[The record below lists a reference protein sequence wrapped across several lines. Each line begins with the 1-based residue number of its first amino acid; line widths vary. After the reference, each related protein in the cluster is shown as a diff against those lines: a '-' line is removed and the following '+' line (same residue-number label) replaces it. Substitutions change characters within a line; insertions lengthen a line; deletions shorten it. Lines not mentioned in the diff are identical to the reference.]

1 MYNKKNRILCY
12 ALTLLPALV
21 GLFLLRKPSAGGYG
35 IPTGV
40 LWMSVVMALALW
52 LCFFMTDKLEKD
64 RKKNRKINSVVI
76 WLIPALSNF
85 TFWVTY
91 ALLYKGM
98 TLSMVRVMGWMF
110 GLLYLVL
117 GNYLPKCRPNNVVGF
132 RVKWTASSEANWSA
146 THRLAGPCYVVSGL
160 LMVLGSFLPETAAE
174 VSFVALLVVSNAV
187 PLVYSYC
194 FYKKELRLGV
204 ELSRKEP
211 SKASQIARWMVVFA
225 LVLLAVF
232 LFTGSVKVHYGED
245 ALEVKTSYYG
255 RAVLPYDEIESIE
268 LRQENVDGTRT
279 WGLGSFRLLAGYFE
293 NREFGPYVRFTYY
306 NPHSAIVVKTTTGQ
320 TLVLSGKNP
329 KETEEIYGEI
339 LERMPQKEN

>member
-1 MYNKKNRILCY
+1 MYSKKTRVHCY
-12 ALTLLPALV
+12 AFTLLPALI
-21 GLFLLRKPSAGGYG
+21 GL
-35 IPTGV
+35 V
-40 LWMSVVMALALW
+40 LWSTNPQTVFPLAVLFTPVLLALTLA
-52 LCFFMTDKLEKD
+52 LCLHLTEKLEKD
-64 RKKNRKINSVVI
+64 REKNEKINSVVI
-76 WLIPALSNF
+76 WIIPVLSNV
-85 TFWVTY
+85 TFWISY
-91 ALLYKGM
+91 AVAVQRMEVPVLRI
-98 TLSMVRVMGWMF
+98 LSWLFAAM
-110 GLLYLVL
+110 YLVL
-117 GNYLPKCRPNNVVGF
+117 GNYMPKCRPNSTVGI
-132 RVKWTASSEANWSA
+132 RVRWTASSEANWNA

-174 VSFVALLVVSNAV
+174 VSFVTLLVVSNAV

-255 RAVLPYDEIESIE
+255 RAVLPYDEIGSIE

>member
-1 MYNKKNRILCY
+1 MYSKKTRVHCY
-12 ALTLLPALV
+12 AFTLLPALI
-21 GLFLLRKPSAGGYG
+21 GL
-35 IPTGV
+35 V
-40 LWMSVVMALALW
+40 LWSTNPQTVFPLAVLFTPVLLALTLA
-52 LCFFMTDKLEKD
+52 LCLHLTEKLEKD
-64 RKKNRKINSVVI
+64 REKNKKINSVVI
-76 WLIPALSNF
+76 WIIPVLSNV
-85 TFWVTY
+85 TFWISY
-91 ALLYKGM
+91 AVAVQRMEVPVLRI
-98 TLSMVRVMGWMF
+98 LSWLFAAM
-110 GLLYLVL
+110 YLVL
-117 GNYLPKCRPNNVVGF
+117 GNYMPKCRPNSTVGI
-132 RVKWTASSEANWSA
+132 RVRWTASSEANWNA

-174 VSFVALLVVSNAV
+174 VSFVTLLVVSNAV

-255 RAVLPYDEIESIE
+255 RAVLPYDEIGSIE

>member
-1 MYNKKNRILCY
+1 MYSKKTRVLCY
-12 ALTLLPALV
+12 AFTLLPALI
-21 GLFLLRKPSAGGYG
+21 G
-35 IPTGV
+35 
-40 LWMSVVMALALW
+40 LALW
-52 LCFFMTDKLEKD
+52 RTNPQTVFPLAVLFTPVLLALTLALCLYLTEKLEKD
-64 RKKNRKINSVVI
+64 REKNKKINSVVI
-76 WLIPALSNF
+76 WIIPVLSNV
-85 TFWVTY
+85 TFWISY
-91 ALLYKGM
+91 AVAVQRMEVPVLRI
-98 TLSMVRVMGWMF
+98 LSWLFAAM
-110 GLLYLVL
+110 YLVL
-117 GNYLPKCRPNNVVGF
+117 GNYMPKCRPNSTVGI
-132 RVKWTASSEANWSA
+132 RVRWTASSDENWNA
-146 THRLAGPCYVVSGL
+146 THRLAGPCYVVCGL

-174 VSFVALLVVSNAV
+174 VSFVTLLVVSNAV